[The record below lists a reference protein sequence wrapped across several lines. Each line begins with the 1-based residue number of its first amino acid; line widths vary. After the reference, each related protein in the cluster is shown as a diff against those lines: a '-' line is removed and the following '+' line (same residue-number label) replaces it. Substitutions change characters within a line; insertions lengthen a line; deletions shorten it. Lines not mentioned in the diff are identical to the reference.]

1 MAMPNHL
8 FFVRHGESQGNV
20 ASDRAKFGDESLFT
34 DEFVT
39 IPGRRWE
46 LTEVG
51 RRQAELSGA
60 WLAVEL
66 ERIGQGAASARRHYV
81 SPYVRT
87 RQTAAQLALGS
98 SSDPAEWE
106 LNRSIRERD
115 WGDIETI
122 PRRVF
127 YEDPVYARNAAKKSI
142 DPLYWRPPGGE
153 SISDVADRR
162 VRSFLDTL
170 HRECSGGTV
179 VAVTHGEFIR
189 AARLVLERIDDE
201 TYTEW
206 ESDPSARIHNA
217 EIIQY
222 SRVDVRESIGAGEQ
236 HSRLAFL
243 RRIRPF
249 ADEGRVRVGEWQP
262 IAYARLTDGDLHS
275 GQGSHSK

>member
-20 ASDRAKFGDESLFT
+20 ASDRAKVGDESLFT

-51 RRQAELSGA
+51 QRQAELAGA
-60 WLAVEL
+60 WLRAEL
-66 ERIGQGAASARRHYV
+66 ERIGVVAGEPRHYA

-87 RQTAAQLALGS
+87 RQTAAFLGLPS
-98 SSDPAEWE
+98 AEWY

-122 PRRVF
+122 PRRAF
-127 YEDPVYARNAAKKSI
+127 YEDPVYARNSSKKSI

-153 SISDVADRR
+153 SISDVADNR
-162 VRSFLDTL
+162 VRNFLDTL

-179 VAVTHGEFIR
+179 IAVTHGEFIR

-201 TYTEW
+201 TYTAW
-206 ESDPSARIHNA
+206 ESDPTARIHNA
-217 EIIQY
+217 EVIQY
-222 SRVDVRESIGAGEQ
+222 SRVDVREAVGTGEVQ
-236 HSRLAFL
+236 SRLGFL
-243 RRIRPF
+243 RRVRPF
-249 ADEGRVRVGEWQP
+249 AQEDRVQVSDWHA
-262 IAYARLTDGDLHS
+262 IVYARPSSAELLADDH
-275 GQGSHSK
+275 SHSK